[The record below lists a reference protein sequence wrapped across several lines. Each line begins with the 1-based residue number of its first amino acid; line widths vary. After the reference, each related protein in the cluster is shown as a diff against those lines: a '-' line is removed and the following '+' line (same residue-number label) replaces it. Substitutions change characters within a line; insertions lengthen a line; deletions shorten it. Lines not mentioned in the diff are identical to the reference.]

1 MSYMV
6 KPGPMPPV
14 EHKKVESKKLHK
26 LGRFPKLRAAGAA
39 GKAFSLGMPSID
51 GKETFF
57 EDVFNVV
64 SHLYPCVRPCIPLSP
79 HMQRNSDQ
87 SNHNASPARPNVIAG
102 NTGSR
107 SVWSTSRGK
116 DTTNPEGWVGP
127 PWQKYKDH
135 RKTENRHI
143 KFI

>member
-6 KPGPMPPV
+6 KPGPMPPG

-64 SHLYPCVRPCIPLSP
+64 SHLYRCGLCHVCHGHECLFLWSASVNMTKLTVKFMATIQIPP
-79 HMQRNSDQ
+79 MHRN
-87 SNHNASPARPNVIAG
+87 
-102 NTGSR
+102 
-107 SVWSTSRGK
+107 
-116 DTTNPEGWVGP
+116 
-127 PWQKYKDH
+127 
-135 RKTENRHI
+135 
-143 KFI
+143 